1 MPDFR
6 RLFFCAWVLTG
17 CGCCRRR
24 KPARVE
30 QAKPQPVQAE
40 PIQVRQR
47 DEERSSSDY
56 AQYSGIS
63 QSPSG
68 VLRHPDEFE
77 EMVGGDESG
86 LSPTAAGT
94 ADKQGTVSK

>member
-24 KPARVE
+24 KPAQVE
-30 QAKPQPVQAE
+30 QAKPQQNQAE
-40 PIQVRQR
+40 PAQAEHR
-47 DEERSSSDY
+47 DEEHSSSDY
-56 AQYSGIS
+56 AQYSGIP
-63 QSPSG
+63 QSPTG

-77 EMVGGDESG
+77 EMLGQDEFG
-86 LSPTAAGT
+86 LSPTAAGP
-94 ADKQGTVSK
+94 ADRQGKDSK